1 MTNGLTFLGRME
13 ARINLGKG
21 FLFTLGIH
29 LKHRSSIIFL
39 QLQTLIP
46 NNSDSKSRLCGP
58 DSVSVYRSLDDF
70 TASFM
75 DSFILGMKVL
85 ITRDLNEE
93 VLLGFSCSCLSQL
106 VTRTTDTSMTNGC
119 GAYNKSENVAM
130 LAKVTPKKKKLAH
143 RRGRGY

>member
-1 MTNGLTFLGRME
+1 M
-13 ARINLGKG
+13 
-21 FLFTLGIH
+21 
-29 LKHRSSIIFL
+29 
-39 QLQTLIP
+39 
-46 NNSDSKSRLCGP
+46 
-58 DSVSVYRSLDDF
+58 SVYRSLDDF

-119 GAYNKSENVAM
+119 GAYNRSENVVM
-130 LAKVTPKKKKLAH
+130 LAKVTPKKKNLLIGEEVDTEIKSEPCTILTSNAMFLFL
-143 RRGRGY
+143 

>member
-1 MTNGLTFLGRME
+1 M
-13 ARINLGKG
+13 
-21 FLFTLGIH
+21 
-29 LKHRSSIIFL
+29 
-39 QLQTLIP
+39 
-46 NNSDSKSRLCGP
+46 
-58 DSVSVYRSLDDF
+58 SVYRSLDDF

-119 GAYNKSENVAM
+119 GAYNRSENVVM
-130 LAKVTPKKKKLAH
+130 LAKVTPPPKKNLLIGEEVDAEIKSEPCTILTPNAMFLFL
-143 RRGRGY
+143 

>member
-1 MTNGLTFLGRME
+1 M
-13 ARINLGKG
+13 
-21 FLFTLGIH
+21 
-29 LKHRSSIIFL
+29 
-39 QLQTLIP
+39 
-46 NNSDSKSRLCGP
+46 
-58 DSVSVYRSLDDF
+58 SVYRSLDDF

-130 LAKVTPKKKKLAH
+130 LAKVTPKKKNLLIGEEVDTEIKSEPCTILTSNAMFLFL
-143 RRGRGY
+143 